1 MLRERRVVFFL
12 IALFLFLLLAN
23 RAYGQYGQYG
33 GPAPSQSILIE
44 KFVAKPGSTTDFFD
58 NLSPTDPR
66 FSPDQ
71 TVNFKLTVKNTS
83 DTTLTNVT
91 VKDFVPDFLQP
102 MSGPGNFDSSSRTIS
117 FGAGDFAVNEE
128 KTYFL
133 SMKVV
138 SQNQLPSDKSIVCVV
153 NKGQA
158 SNDNVSDDD
167 TSQLCIEKQVVGA
180 VQVPTAGPELGVA
193 ILTLNTLVL
202 GAGLWLKKRTS

>member
-1 MLRERRVVFFL
+1 MVRERRVVFFL
-12 IALFLFLLLAN
+12 IALFVLLLLAN
-23 RAYGQYGQYG
+23 RAYGQYGA
-33 GPAPSQSILIE
+33 PAPSQSILIE
-44 KFVAKPGSTTDFFD
+44 KFVAKPSSSSDFID
-58 NLSPTDPR
+58 NLSPSDPR

-102 MSGPGNFDSSSRTIS
+102 MSGPGNFDSSSKTIS
-117 FGAGDFAVNEE
+117 FGAGDFAPNEE

-133 SMKVV
+133 TMKVV
-138 SQNQLPSDKSIVCVV
+138 SQNQLPADKGIVCVV

-167 TSQLCIEKQVVGA
+167 TSQLCIEKQVVGV
-180 VQVPTAGPELGVA
+180 VQIPYAGPELGAA
-193 ILTLNTLVL
+193 ILTFNTLVL
-202 GAGLWLKKRTS
+202 GAGLWLRKRTS